1 MHQTK
6 AANARGIAAFLLVE
20 WTRALFVIAIM
31 QTFTGAAYLGKDLV
45 RDQSG
50 QACQHGN
57 THEMKQHRSTLS
69 GVSPL
74 QNVTLSR

>member
-1 MHQTK
+1 M
-6 AANARGIAAFLLVE
+6 
-20 WTRALFVIAIM
+20 LFVIAIM
-31 QTFTGAAYLGKDLV
+31 QTFTGAAYLGKNLV

-57 THEMKQHRSTLS
+57 THQMKQHRFTLS

-74 QNVTLSR
+74 QECDTFKVAGARNLARKFVLSRTF